1 MANSQDSAWVGA
13 GRHLRRRLV
22 TGLLVLVPTGI
33 TILVVRFLFSLT
45 ASVLA
50 PAVRLVPGK
59 LPASV
64 ISLISVCAFLLLLY
78 AVGALAQLLVGRRLI
93 SIAEALVARIPLVK
107 SVYSAAKQ
115 VVDTLSPSRREAFKS
130 VVWVEFPR
138 PGFRALAFVTGN
150 IRDADGTECYK
161 LFIPTAPNPTSGF
174 FEIAPCGEVRE
185 SALSIE
191 DGIKMILSAGILA
204 PDTLEPGCGD
214 PGEQKETRGE

>member
-1 MANSQDSAWVGA
+1 MANSRDSAWVGA

-22 TGLLVLVPTGI
+22 TGLLVLVPIGI
-33 TILVVRFLFSLT
+33 TILVLRFLFNLT

-50 PAVRLVPGK
+50 PAVRLIPGK
-59 LPASV
+59 LPKSV
-64 ISLISVCAFLLLLY
+64 LALISVCAFLLLLY
-78 AVGALAQLLVGRRLI
+78 AVGAVAQLLVGRRLI
-93 SIAEALVARIPLVK
+93 AIAEALVARIPLVK
-107 SVYSAAKQ
+107 SVYSAVKQ

-174 FEIAPCGEVRE
+174 FEIAPCAEVRE

-204 PDTLEPGCGD
+204 PDTLEPECGD
-214 PGEQKETRGE
+214 PGEEKETQGE